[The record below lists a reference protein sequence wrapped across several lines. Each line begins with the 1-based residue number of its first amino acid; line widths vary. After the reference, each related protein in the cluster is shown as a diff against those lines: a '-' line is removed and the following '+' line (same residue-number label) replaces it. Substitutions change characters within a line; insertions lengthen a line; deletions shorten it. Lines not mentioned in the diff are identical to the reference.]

1 MSGGVNVNPAVTSY
15 QDDPQVQRRRWQIL
29 IILNFFTFMATLDG
43 SIVNVALPSI
53 SSSLGLEL
61 GHAQWISSIYLM
73 AICSFILLFG
83 RLGDIFGKIRIF
95 RVGAIIFVLG
105 SLLCGLSGSLATL
118 IGARIVQ
125 AIGASVMMAN
135 SQGIV
140 TDIFPGSE
148 RGKAL
153 GLVGTFVSLG
163 SIAGPGVG
171 GLMVSS
177 LGWESIF
184 WINVPIGLI
193 AIVLGWKLLPQD
205 IRTAKKRVDGG
216 GSLLFAAF
224 IVSLIAAIL
233 IGQEV
238 GYGDWRI
245 LSLLAFAAAAFVV
258 FLRVESR
265 IHEPMLDLSLFRNP
279 LFSLSILCGFLVF
292 VSMFCYNII
301 APFYLQSILG
311 LSPSSAGWMMMIYPL
326 VMVVVAPLSG
336 AMSDR
341 FGSEWLT
348 FIGLLLMVGAQAG
361 LSSLH
366 EGSTLPVVGSFI
378 ALLGLG
384 GGMFQSP
391 NNSLVMS
398 TVPRPRLGVAG
409 SVNSLIRNLGMVVG
423 IAVATTT
430 LFGVMSQEAGQR
442 VTGLI
447 PDRPD
452 IFITGMHV
460 VFTVSASICVVGA
473 LLTGWRLF
481 TRKRRQG
488 GEPIDKDRKPSG
500 AADDVSA
507 QTAEG
512 RGKGKTVKA

>member
-1 MSGGVNVNPAVTSY
+1 MNSKITSY
-15 QDDPQVQRRRWQIL
+15 QDDPQVQQRRWRIL
-29 IILNFFTFMATLDG
+29 IILNLFTFMATLDG

-53 SSSLGLEL
+53 SSNLGLQL
-61 GHAQWISSIYLM
+61 GHAQWVSSIYLM

-95 RVGAIIFVLG
+95 RIGTIVFVVG

-118 IGARIVQ
+118 IAARIVQ
-125 AIGASVMMAN
+125 AIGASMTMAN

-140 TDIFPGSE
+140 TDIFPSNE

-153 GLVGTFVSLG
+153 GFVGTFVSLG
-163 SIAGPGVG
+163 SIAGPGIG

-184 WINVPIGLI
+184 WINVPLGLI
-193 AIVLGWKLLPQD
+193 AILLGAKLLPSD
-205 IRTAKKRVDGG
+205 LRTVKRSVDGG
-216 GSLLFAAF
+216 GSLLFAGF
-224 IVSLIAAIL
+224 VVSLVAAIL
-233 IGQEV
+233 LGQEI

-245 LSLLAFAAAAFVV
+245 LGLFAVASAAFAM
-258 FLRVESR
+258 FLWRESR
-265 IHEPMLDLSLFRNP
+265 IDEPMLNPGLFRNP
-279 LFSLSILCGFLVF
+279 NFSLSILCGFLVF

-311 LSPSSAGWMMMIYPL
+311 LSPSSAGWMMMLYPL

-361 LSSLH
+361 LASLH
-366 EGSTLPVVGSFI
+366 EGSPLAVVGGCI

-384 GGMFQSP
+384 GGLFQSP

-398 TVPRPRLGVAG
+398 TVPRPQLGIAG
-409 SVNSLIRNLGMVVG
+409 SVNSLIRNLGMVTG

-430 LFGVMSQEAGQR
+430 LFGVMSDRAGYR

-452 IFITGMHV
+452 IFLDGMHV
-460 VFTVSASICVVGA
+460 VFTVSACICVVGA
-473 LLTGWRLF
+473 LLTGWRLLG
-481 TRKRRQG
+481 RRRQRGEG
-488 GEPIDKDRKPSG
+488 GQQEP
-500 AADDVSA
+500 
-507 QTAEG
+507 
-512 RGKGKTVKA
+512 GKA